1 MRKKNYIG
9 TDIFEYSYNL
19 DKFGHAD
26 TNVPQ
31 DIIED
36 YLLTRKRNFEI
47 NKIFLDWQKEG
58 LFNTL
63 IFSKDDCAPFGLNV
77 KEAQELR
84 LY

>member
-1 MRKKNYIG
+1 MRISNNYCNEEEKLYWSSYG
-9 TDIFEYSYNL
+9 KDIFEYSYNL

-47 NKIFLDWQKEG
+47 NKIFSSILK
-58 LFNTL
+58 
-63 IFSKDDCAPFGLNV
+63 I
-77 KEAQELR
+77 
-84 LY
+84 